1 MTDKAEGNPA
11 KKPGAEG
18 VELITLANFLESVGP
33 SSPRDVS
40 DLWTYE
46 RPGASASIKA
56 KLNTPDIRLHCDN
69 ADCGR
74 VRTFRFSEGYS
85 CCLPESSAAF

>member
-46 RPGASASIKA
+46 RPGASASIKHA
-56 KLNTPDIRLHCDN
+56 RHTASLRQRRLRQSSHVSFQR
-69 ADCGR
+69 GLLL
-74 VRTFRFSEGYS
+74 
-85 CCLPESSAAF
+85 LPS